1 MTKDQ
6 LSWDQ
11 LFALKEASP
20 AELSPPAGPA
30 TPAPPMASA
39 PGDLATESSSETPAK
54 KSSTK
59 KTKKSPPAETEYAKK
74 NWGKLAFESSS
85 LSAPAIVERV
95 DIVVKA
101 NVEKV
106 VENSSAHESGSYS
119 ENLFAKPPERPA
131 EKPAEKV
138 AERSPEKSPQVYSI
152 SEINRGIRETLESKY
167 SVLWLKGEISNFK
180 AHTSGHF
187 YFSLKDSKAQISAV
201 MFRGFNTGLRFRPED
216 GMEVLVRGK
225 VTVYEPRGNYQIFC
239 ETMEPVGAGALQKA
253 FEQLKSKLQQEGLF
267 DESRKRALPTL
278 PRHIAIVTSPTGAAI
293 RDMLNVLGRRFRG
306 ARITVIP
313 CKVQGDQAPGEIVRA
328 IELANR
334 LMDVD
339 VMIVGRGGGSI
350 EDLWAFNEEKVAR
363 AIAAARVPVISAVGH
378 EIDFTI
384 ADFVADLRAPT
395 PSAAAEL
402 VVKNASDLVLQ
413 INGLDRALRMTMMRL
428 LNQSQQQVLVLN
440 RRLVDPQRRILEAAQ
455 RCDELVLR
463 LAGAV
468 QRGLKTR
475 EMRISLL
482 INQLGTPN
490 AQLKFWSQ
498 TKKALY
504 QKMRALVDNRLRV
517 EREHVSRNMALLD
530 SLSPLRVLD
539 RGFSMVTH
547 GSKIVTKA
555 SELKTGDR
563 ISVRLGKGEIAAI
576 VEAVSAKPASEE

>member
-11 LFALKEASP
+11 LFALKEATP
-20 AELSPPAGPA
+20 AELSSPDVPAMTEPPAVRATLDSTTDPA
-30 TPAPPMASA
+30 ADSSREAAPKKSSIKK
-39 PGDLATESSSETPAK
+39 TQKRSSSE
-54 KSSTK
+54 S
-59 KTKKSPPAETEYAKK
+59 EYAKK

-85 LSAPAIVERV
+85 VGAPPTSLVPNV
-95 DIVVKA
+95 DVVVKA
-101 NVEKV
+101 HVEKV
-106 VENSSAHESGSYS
+106 VENSLEP
-119 ENLFAKPPERPA
+119 EVLFAKLSA
-131 EKPAEKV
+131 NL
-138 AERSPEKSPQVYSI
+138 AERTLEKAPQVYSI
-152 SEINRGIRETLESKY
+152 SEINRGIRETLESKF

-278 PRHIAIVTSPTGAAI
+278 PRHIAIVTSPTGAAV

-313 CKVQGDQAPGEIVRA
+313 CKVQGDQAPFEIVRA

-402 VVKNASDLVLQ
+402 VVKNASDLVLH
-413 INGLDRALRMTMMRL
+413 INGLDRALRMIMMRL
-428 LNQSQQQVLVLN
+428 LNQSQQQVVVLS
-440 RRLVDPQRRILEAAQ
+440 RRLVDPQRRILEAVQ

-482 INQLGTPN
+482 INQLGTPS

-498 TKKALY
+498 TTKSLY
-504 QKMRALVDNRLRV
+504 QKLSALVDNRLRV

-547 GSKIVTKA
+547 GDKIVTKA
-555 SELKTGDR
+555 SELEAGDR
-563 ISVRLGKGEIAAI
+563 ISIRLGKGAI
-576 VEAVSAKPASEE
+576 TALVEAVSTKTASSD